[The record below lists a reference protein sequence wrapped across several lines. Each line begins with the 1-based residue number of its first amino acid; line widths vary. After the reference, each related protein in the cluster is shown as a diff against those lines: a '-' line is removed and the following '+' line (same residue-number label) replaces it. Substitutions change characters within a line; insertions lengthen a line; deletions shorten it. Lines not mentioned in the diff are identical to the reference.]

1 MGISAGVYVKHNDKP
16 VEHVSRE
23 ESSEKS
29 IESKTDERIN
39 FDISV
44 SVPSDV
50 IKDLEDSQLGL
61 YSQSNTSFKCGN
73 NQVSKKINRKN
84 TVSVCTVVDN
94 SNQTEYTDKEECQKV
109 FKQLVKQYCELDI

>member
-1 MGISAGVYVKHNDKP
+1 MGISAGVYVKHNDNLANKD
-16 VEHVSRE
+16 
-23 ESSEKS
+23 SSEKS

-50 IKDLEDSQLGL
+50 IKDLENSSSGLGL